1 MGSFVQTL
9 WFGRNFS
16 WKRRCIYLR
25 MLLQIYFFIHLWV
38 WNIIIVH
45 RRYHKSQR
53 KLSNCQNW
61 LVKCILLGRND
72 LTLKK
77 NGKISCTKAKT
88 DLHGGTIFKH
98 KVIKLRGKLS
108 PVISGAFWP
117 QAGTRLLRKL
127 SSHLAW
133 NTHKKTYR
141 GAIRTAARKKIAKI
155 VFRHFFVL
163 EVRCFDY
170 RPHLV
175 SDFFPLLFCVIIP
188 VTPNFD
194 FYEKKPSL
202 CY

>member
-1 MGSFVQTL
+1 MICKKF
-9 WFGRNFS
+9 
-16 WKRRCIYLR
+16 
-25 MLLQIYFFIHLWV
+25 LLQTQVHIFRNAPSDLFFHSPVSLKHHYCPSSLPQISKKVEQLPKLTCQMHFA
-38 WNIIIVH
+38 
-45 RRYHKSQR
+45 R
-53 KLSNCQNW
+53 KKRLNS
-61 LVKCILLGRND
+61 
-72 LTLKK
+72 KK

-117 QAGTRLLRKL
+117 QAGTSLLRKL

>member
-1 MGSFVQTL
+1 MSNQVGDCFTFMSPFQNVRTA
-9 WFGRNFS
+9 WYCRIFS
-16 WKRRCIYLR
+16 RKRICMEIQ

-45 RRYHKSQR
+45 RRHHKSQR

-141 GAIRTAARKKIAKI
+141 GAIRTG
-155 VFRHFFVL
+155 
-163 EVRCFDY
+163 C
-170 RPHLV
+170 
-175 SDFFPLLFCVIIP
+175 
-188 VTPNFD
+188 
-194 FYEKKPSL
+194 
-202 CY
+202 